1 MTKIPYAMAIGNWLP
16 YSETFI
22 YDQVKHAKKFEP
34 YVIARGLN
42 PARENFPYDHV
53 TSLGPVARMLYYAAL
68 PCGKFVNVI
77 KESGSRFVHAHFGTN
92 GALVSATA
100 KKAGVPESLLTADTK
115 EGCEE
120 QAQAIL
126 AFARPTAYPSVPD
139 AGEAQHFGGGGKPRD
154 KFADWMKQMTG
165 G

>member
-22 YDQVKHAKKFEP
+22 YDQVKHAKKYEP
-34 YVIARGLN
+34 YVLARGLN

-100 KKAGVPESLLTADTK
+100 KKAAANKANGSKASSPTLEKIFRDRTL
-115 EGCEE
+115 E
-120 QAQAIL
+120 IL
-126 AFARPTAYPSVPD
+126 ELYGYD
-139 AGEAQHFGGGGKPRD
+139 E
-154 KFADWMKQMTG
+154 KFKKKFKKK
-165 G
+165 